1 MSKQGY
7 IKLHRKIVDWEWYD
21 DLNTFKLWIHLL
33 LKVNHEDKKWRGELV
48 KRGSCVSSY
57 QSLSAETG
65 LTVQQVRT
73 SLNKL
78 ISTNDITKLSR
89 TKNTLFIVTNYNM
102 YQDGQQTDEQINN
115 TQDNKQITSNQQTSN
130 KQVTTNK
137 NDKNIKN
144 DKNEKKKDSKKESYD
159 DILSSIVSLELHD
172 TYLEFIKMRKLIK
185 APMTNKALNMLIN
198 KVDSLGRTDSEKIEI
213 LNQSIINN
221 WKSVYPLKKKEKEY
235 NGDDMWKELYEEAIE
250 SELNGSNRTCESLGT
265 ELLEQF

>member
-33 LKVNHEDKKWRGELV
+33 LKVNHEDKKWRGEIV
-48 KRGSCVSSY
+48 KRGSCISSY

-73 SLNKL
+73 SLDKL

-102 YQDGQQTDEQINN
+102 YQDNQQADEQTNN
-115 TQDNKQITSNQQTSN
+115 TQVNKQITDNQQTNN

-137 NDKNIKN
+137 NEKNEKN
-144 DKNEKKKDSKKESYD
+144 DKNNKKEVSKKTYD
-159 DILSSIVSLELHD
+159 EVFECIDDDNLKQA
-172 TYLEFIKMRKLIK
+172 YLEFIKMRKLIK
-185 APMTNKALNMLIN
+185 APLTNRALVMLIN
-198 KVDSLGRTDSEKIEI
+198 KVNSLAGTNEEKIQI
-213 LNQSIINN
+213 LNQSIINS
-221 WKSVYPLKKKEKEY
+221 WKSVYPLKQKS
-235 NGDDMWKELYEEAIE
+235 NQSSGDDIWNELYEEALE
-250 SELNGSNRTCESLGT
+250 SEQNRCNQIGKNTGI
-265 ELLEQF
+265 ELF

>member
-33 LKVNHEDKKWRGELV
+33 LKVNHEDKKWRGEIV
-48 KRGSCVSSY
+48 KRGSCISSY

-102 YQDGQQTDEQINN
+102 YQDNQQADEQTNN
-115 TQDNKQITSNQQTSN
+115 TQINKQTTDNQQTNN

-137 NDKNIKN
+137 NEKN
-144 DKNEKKKDSKKESYD
+144 DKNEKNNKKEVSKKSYD
-159 DILSSIVSLELHD
+159 EVLECIDDDNLKQ

-185 APMTNKALNMLIN
+185 APLTNRALVMLIN
-198 KVDSLGRTDSEKIEI
+198 KVNSLAGTNEEKIQI
-213 LNQSIINN
+213 LNQSIINS
-221 WKSVYPLKKKEKEY
+221 WKSVYPLKQKS
-235 NGDDMWKELYEEAIE
+235 NQSSGDDIWNELYEEALENEQDRCNQISENAGIE
-250 SELNGSNRTCESLGT
+250 L
-265 ELLEQF
+265 F

>member
-65 LTVQQVRT
+65 LTVQKVRT
-73 SLNKL
+73 SLSKL

-89 TKNTLFIVTNYNM
+89 TKNTLFIVTNYNL
-102 YQDGQQTDEQINN
+102 YQDSQQTDEQANN
-115 TQDNKQITSNQQTSN
+115 TQDNKQSTNNQQTTN

-137 NDKNIKN
+137 NDKN
-144 DKNEKKKDSKKESYD
+144 DKNVKKKESKHTHGLYKHVRLTD
-159 DILSSIVSLELHD
+159 NEYEKLKHDFPFYQELITKLDEYIETSGKTYKNHNLVLRGWVLKWYKENHSDNFDEICSDVDIIQNKPD
-172 TYLEFIKMRKLIK
+172 T
-185 APMTNKALNMLIN
+185 
-198 KVDSLGRTDSEKIEI
+198 D
-213 LNQSIINN
+213 
-221 WKSVYPLKKKEKEY
+221 
-235 NGDDMWKELYEEAIE
+235 
-250 SELNGSNRTCESLGT
+250 ELN
-265 ELLEQF
+265 ELLAKMKEGAL

>member
-48 KRGSCVSSY
+48 KRGSCISSY

-78 ISTNDITKLSR
+78 IETNDITKLSR

-102 YQDGQQTDEQINN
+102 YQDSQQTDEQTNN
-115 TQDNKQITSNQQTSN
+115 MQDNKQSTNNQQTSN

-137 NDKNIKN
+137 NDKNVKN
-144 DKNEKKKDSKKESYD
+144 DKNEKKKESKHTHGLYKHVR
-159 DILSSIVSLELHD
+159 L
-172 TYLEFIKMRKLIK
+172 
-185 APMTNKALNMLIN
+185 
-198 KVDSLGRTDSEKIEI
+198 TDSEYEKLKHDFPFYQDLITKLDEYIETSGKTYKNHNLVLRGWVLKWYKENHKI
-213 LNQSIINN
+213 
-221 WKSVYPLKKKEKEY
+221 
-235 NGDDMWKELYEEAIE
+235 DDLVENETFNEPIE
-250 SELNGSNRTCESLGT
+250 NKIVDSDLSELLNKFKNGEI
-265 ELLEQF
+265 Q